1 MLIEWMS
8 NLINNIGMG
17 LMNILPLSPFTDF
30 IESVQLPEWIGF
42 LNWFFPVSAFLGVM
56 AIWLTAVGLFYLY
69 STIMRW
75 VKMIGS

>member
-1 MLIEWMS
+1 MILDWMS
-8 NLINNIGMG
+8 NLFSNIGEA
-17 LMNILPLSPFTDF
+17 LTKVLPTSPFTQF
-30 IESVQLPEWIGF
+30 IDSVQLPEWLGF

-69 STIMRW
+69 SVLMRW